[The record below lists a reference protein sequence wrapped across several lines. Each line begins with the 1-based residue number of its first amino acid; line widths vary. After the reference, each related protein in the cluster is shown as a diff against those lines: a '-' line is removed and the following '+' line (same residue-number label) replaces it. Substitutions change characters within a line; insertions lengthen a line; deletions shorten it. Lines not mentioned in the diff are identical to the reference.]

1 MHNLK
6 HNKTALVT
14 GAASGLGFEFS
25 QLLAKDSYN
34 LILIDIDAKNLEYA
48 QKRIQKTYNTN
59 VQILV
64 KDLSKPNIAQE
75 IFYDIKDTQ
84 VDVLINNAGF
94 GLFGAFSDTKWQRE
108 SEMINLHINT
118 TTQLTKLFLK
128 GMVKRDNG
136 MILNISSLAAFLP
149 GPLMAIYYASK
160 AYILSFSEA
169 IANEL
174 KGTGVTVTALCPGQT
189 KTSFQGVVSC
199 TSSKNK
205 EAFNMAC
212 PKGVAN
218 YGYKA
223 MLKGKTVAIPG
234 RFNKFLATLSR
245 FVPRKMTTSIVR
257 KIQEKNRHEKII
269 KPPKLMS
276 SIS

>member
-25 QLLAKDSYN
+25 LLLAKDFYN
-34 LILIDIDAKNLEYA
+34 LILIDIDTKKLEYA
-48 QKRIQKTYNTN
+48 KKYIQKTYNTD
-59 VQILV
+59 VQILA

-75 IFYDIKDTQ
+75 IFEYVEDIPIDI
-84 VDVLINNAGF
+84 LINNAGF

-108 SEMINLHINT
+108 SDMLNLHINT
-118 TTQLTKLFLK
+118 LTQLTKLILK
-128 GMVKRDNG
+128 GMVERDNG
-136 MILNISSLAAFLP
+136 RILNISSLAAFLP

-160 AYILSFSEA
+160 AYILSFSQA

-174 KGTGVTVTALCPGQT
+174 KETGVTVTVLCPGQT
-189 KTSFQGVVSC
+189 KTSFQEVVSG

-212 PKGVAN
+212 PKGVAY

-234 RFNKFLATLSR
+234 RFNKFLAALSR

-257 KIQEKNRHEKII
+257 KIQEKNRNVEITKTT
-269 KPPKLMS
+269 KLMAN
-276 SIS
+276 